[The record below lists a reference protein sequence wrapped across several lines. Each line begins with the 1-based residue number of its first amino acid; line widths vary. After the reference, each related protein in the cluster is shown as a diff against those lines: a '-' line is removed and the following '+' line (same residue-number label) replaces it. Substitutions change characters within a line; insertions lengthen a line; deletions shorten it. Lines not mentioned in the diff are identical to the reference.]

1 MKLLVAGGAGY
12 LGSVLIPRL
21 LDRGYDV
28 DVVELFWFGNHLP
41 NQVGILNKDIFHLSV
56 EDLKP
61 YDQVIFL
68 AGLSNDPM
76 AEYSPSK
83 NFVLNAAAPAYL
95 GYIAKIAKVKRYIYA
110 SSCSVYGYTENELYD
125 ETRPVGSSYPYGISK
140 LQGEQAAL
148 QLTNDE
154 FSVICLRKGTISGY
168 SPRMRLDLIVNTM
181 FKTAL
186 RDGVITVNNP
196 SIWRPILSIEDAA
209 TAYIRAVEANAKI
222 SGVFNLASGNYT
234 VGEVA
239 DVVRSR
245 IEDRLDVRINL
256 NIRHVQDFR
265 NYKVSVDKAA
275 NVLSFHPT
283 GDVKSIVDNLI
294 ENVSKFQDWDNPLY
308 SNILTF
314 KELDTKVEVP
324 AMVVCTMNIAVIGA
338 NGQLGS
344 DVVSAFAE
352 SQDTVDSMT
361 HAEIEIGK
369 LESVRT
375 RLEKS
380 RPAIVVNTAAMHHV
394 ENCERDPEQAY
405 SINATGVR
413 NLALVTRDLGV
424 PLIHVSTDYVFD
436 GKKNAPYV
444 EDDAPLPLN
453 VYGNSKLAG
462 EYHART
468 INPRHFVLRTSA
480 LYGKHPCRAKGGR
493 NFVDLML
500 ELARTRDRVRVVN
513 DEFVSPTPTIDLA
526 REIVCL
532 SRTDAYGLYHA
543 SSENS
548 CSWYEFAEEIFSLA
562 GVDVKL
568 EAAAPGEF
576 PAKAPRPRY
585 SVLENR
591 ELKSIGLNLF
601 TSWKVGLQRYL
612 LESGIAAP
620 AAR

>member
-41 NQVGILNKDIFHLSV
+41 NQVGILNKDIFHLSA

-61 YDQVIFL
+61 YDQVMFL

-196 SIWRPILSIEDAA
+196 SIWRPVLSIEDAA
-209 TAYIRAVEANAKI
+209 TAYIRAVEANGKI

-245 IEDRLDVRINL
+245 IEERMDVRINL
-256 NIRHVQDFR
+256 GIKHVQDFR
-265 NYKVSVDKAA
+265 NYKVSIDKAA

-283 GDVKSIVDNLI
+283 GDVRSIVDNLI
-294 ENVSKFQDWDNPLY
+294 EKASKFRDWDNPLY

-314 KELDTKVEVP
+314 KELDARVDVP
-324 AMVVCTMNIAVIGA
+324 AMVCA
-338 NGQLGS
+338 Q
-344 DVVSAFAE
+344 
-352 SQDTVDSMT
+352 
-361 HAEIEIGK
+361 
-369 LESVRT
+369 
-375 RLEKS
+375 
-380 RPAIVVNTAAMHHV
+380 
-394 ENCERDPEQAY
+394 
-405 SINATGVR
+405 
-413 NLALVTRDLGV
+413 
-424 PLIHVSTDYVFD
+424 
-436 GKKNAPYV
+436 
-444 EDDAPLPLN
+444 
-453 VYGNSKLAG
+453 
-462 EYHART
+462 
-468 INPRHFVLRTSA
+468 
-480 LYGKHPCRAKGGR
+480 
-493 NFVDLML
+493 
-500 ELARTRDRVRVVN
+500 
-513 DEFVSPTPTIDLA
+513 
-526 REIVCL
+526 
-532 SRTDAYGLYHA
+532 
-543 SSENS
+543 
-548 CSWYEFAEEIFSLA
+548 
-562 GVDVKL
+562 
-568 EAAAPGEF
+568 
-576 PAKAPRPRY
+576 
-585 SVLENR
+585 
-591 ELKSIGLNLF
+591 
-601 TSWKVGLQRYL
+601 
-612 LESGIAAP
+612 
-620 AAR
+620 